1 MGPGQW
7 GKHLYQVRLKST
19 NAYASYIA
27 DMNCYERTDGH
38 TVHSYN
44 PSPLHGGGYN
54 REVLY
59 LDINGYKQVF

>member
-1 MGPGQW
+1 
-7 GKHLYQVRLKST
+7 
-19 NAYASYIA
+19 
-27 DMNCYERTDGH
+27 MNCYERTDGH

-59 LDINGYKQVF
+59 LDINGYKQVFYYLIVIVFAWNRIAYLKDYTFL